1 MTDLPDLARSRA
13 ILIGTTASADAEIP
27 ATPAA
32 GGSLAGMRAVLTDAE
47 LCGWPDDNVTAI
59 QDTSDITGLSLT
71 LRRMARDAAEVLL
84 VYFAGQGLVGSREE
98 FCLSLAGTLLEDAE
112 DTSLR
117 YAQVR
122 HEVLDS
128 PARLKIVILDCPY
141 SGHVIT
147 GLSGTRVADLTGIH
161 GACVITA
168 SEHETGVPAAVGA
181 GEAAAMTPFTAVLIT
196 TIRSGIPGGP
206 AEITLDDIY
215 SGLVGRLR
223 ANGLPDPTRRNI
235 DLASQ
240 LPIVKNAAY
249 NPGHDLL
256 AKGSSPGVAQDQ
268 ATAPRPGLLGRRQVI
283 GVAAI
288 ALVAGATGS
297 ALAVTQ
303 SQDNTS
309 PKLLGQGAGN
319 TGQPDRTLIGP
330 ADQVFSVAF
339 SPDDRFLAAGSRDAN
354 AWIWDITSPD
364 NHGMPLPHDSAVQ
377 AVAFSHGGRLLATGS
392 ANGKVRLWE
401 TGTWRPIKFSGRD
414 YIIKHEYAAWGVV
427 FSLDDAIL
435 ASGTSANA
443 VTGPG
448 RTVALCDVT
457 GRRAPVFLPVVVEYW
472 AAGLTCGYGIDMI
485 GTHVCHAGLP
495 AAGDRTVLA
504 RVAGPVIVGQ
514 GRGDTRAAARGR
526 RAAPGESQ
534 AAHVLDRPC
543 RARRAHQDHA
553 ESAARL
559 ADRDSRHAAA
569 LAPAPGGGEVAPA
582 QAAGPSAGA

>member
-47 LCGWPDDNVTAI
+47 LCGWPDDNVTVI

-181 GEAAAMTPFTAVLIT
+181 GEAAAMTPFTAELIT

-223 ANGLPDPTRRNI
+223 ANGLPEPTRRNI

-256 AKGSSPGVAQDQ
+256 AKGSSPSVAQDQ

-309 PKLLGQGAGN
+309 PKLPGQGTGN

-414 YIIKHEYAAWGVV
+414 YIIKHEYAAWGVA

-457 GRRAPVFLPVVVEYW
+457 GRRAPVFLPHPDSTPAFAFVPPG
-472 AAGLTCGYGIDMI
+472 AFLLTGSSNIY
-485 GTHVCHAGLP
+485 
-495 AAGDRTVLA
+495 
-504 RVAGPVIVGQ
+504 
-514 GRGDTRAAARGR
+514 
-526 RAAPGESQ
+526 APDN
-534 AAHVLDRPC
+534 VRKW
-543 RARRAHQDHA
+543 
-553 ESAARL
+553 
-559 ADRDSRHAAA
+559 
-569 LAPAPGGGEVAPA
+569 EVATGRLLYAKPA
-582 QAAGPSAGA
+582 GGVSCNNRMPAG